1 MQRPSTT
8 LENMEDEMNT
18 CKDCKHW
25 TLNEPVYLNKGEG
38 ICLAVH
44 DHKLF
49 YLAFYISYDG
59 ELVTNENFGCVAWEA
74 SIEEGKENNSG

>member
-1 MQRPSTT
+1 
-8 LENMEDEMNT
+8 MNT

-49 YLAFYISYDG
+49 HLAFYISYDG
-59 ELVTNENFGCVAWEA
+59 DLVTNENFGCVAWEA